1 MLTFN
6 DVDCRYL
13 TSEFSMD
20 IYCKDLHGVDEES
33 VNKLLQSTF
42 VPYQVQDSAL
52 NCAIVQELL
61 SLSGALESF

>member
-33 VNKLLQSTF
+33 VNKFFQSPF
-42 VPYQVQDSAL
+42 VPYKLQDSAF
-52 NCAIVQELL
+52 NCAMVQEVL